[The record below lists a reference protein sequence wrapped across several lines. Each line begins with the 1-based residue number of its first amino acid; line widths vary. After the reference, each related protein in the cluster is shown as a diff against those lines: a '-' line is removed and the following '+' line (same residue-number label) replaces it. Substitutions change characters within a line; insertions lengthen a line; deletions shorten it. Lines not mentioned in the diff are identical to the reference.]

1 VWHTAAPAGKEKQQ
15 AAVPGPNPIVK
26 ARVDPHLRAR
36 VSAAARASGLTES
49 EVLRQALH
57 RQLGQDEA
65 EQPAEDTTSGSPT
78 RMTIRLPHATLQ
90 GVKSS
95 AGSAGMAPSRWVA
108 SLVQSHVSKTPVL
121 TDAELLTLE
130 AALRELAAIGRN
142 INQIARALNQAH
154 FETERV
160 RLDYLSLLN
169 ESITATRDEVRAL
182 VRASREA
189 WGAG

>member
-1 VWHTAAPAGKEKQQ
+1 
-15 AAVPGPNPIVK
+15 
-26 ARVDPHLRAR
+26 
-36 VSAAARASGLTES
+36 
-49 EVLRQALH
+49 
-57 RQLGQDEA
+57 
-65 EQPAEDTTSGSPT
+65 
-78 RMTIRLPHATLQ
+78 
-90 GVKSS
+90 
-95 AGSAGMAPSRWVA
+95 MAPSRWVA
-108 SLVQSHVSKTPVL
+108 SLAHSHVSNTPVL